1 MKLINGKEIASLI
14 KEEIREKINNLRTKG
29 IIPTLAIVQVG
40 DNPAS
45 NIYINNKIK
54 LCKELNCNEK
64 LLKFPEGTTE
74 SQLIDEIRK
83 LNKDDEVNGVLV
95 QLPLT
100 KNINEETI
108 LEEIDPMK
116 DVDCFTLKNVGKLW
130 TAKKHEIDLKNCT
143 PMAVIE
149 LLKRSNITLDGK
161 NVVIVGRSN
170 IVGKP
175 LAGLFLLENST
186 VTICHSRTKNL
197 QDICS
202 RADILVAAIGKPKFF
217 TKEFIKEGADVIDV
231 GINRLEDRKICGDV
245 DFEDVKDKV
254 DHITPVPGGVGPM
267 TVMMVLQNL
276 INLIIKQKGLK

>member
-29 IIPTLAIVQVG
+29 IVPTLAIVQVG

-83 LNKDDEVNGVLV
+83 LNKDDKVNGVLV

-100 KNINEETI
+100 KNINEENI

-186 VTICHSRTKNL
+186 VTVCHSRTKNL

-276 INLIIKQKGLK
+276 INLVIKQKGLK

>member
-1 MKLINGKEIASLI
+1 MKLINGKEIANII
-14 KEEIREKINNLRTKG
+14 KEEIREKLNNLRSNG
-29 IIPTLAIVQVG
+29 IVPTLAIVQVG

-54 LCKELNCNEK
+54 LCKDLNCNAK
-64 LLKFPEGTTE
+64 LLKFSDEITE
-74 SQLIDEIRK
+74 AQLIEEIRK
-83 LNKDDEVNGVLV
+83 LNKDNEINGILV
-95 QLPLT
+95 QLPLN

-108 LEEIDPMK
+108 LEEIEPIK
-116 DVDCFTLKNVGKLW
+116 DVDCFTLRNVGKLW

-149 LLKRSNITLDGK
+149 LLKRTNIALDGK

-175 LAGLFLLENST
+175 LAGLFLLENA
-186 VTICHSRTKNL
+186 ICHSHTKNL
-197 QDICS
+197 QNICS
-202 RADILVAAIGKPKFF
+202 KADILVAAIGKPKFF
-217 TKEFIKEGADVIDV
+217 TKEFVKEGADIIDV

-254 DHITPVPGGVGPM
+254 NHITPVPGGVGPM

-276 INLIIKQKGLK
+276 INLVLKQKGLK

>member
-14 KEEIREKINNLRTKG
+14 KEEIREKINNLCTKG
-29 IIPTLAIVQVG
+29 IVPTLAIVQVG

-64 LLKFPEGTTE
+64 LLKFPEWTTE

-83 LNKDDEVNGVLV
+83 LNKDDEVNGILV

-108 LEEIDPMK
+108 LEEIDPIK

-276 INLIIKQKGLK
+276 INLVIKQKGLK